1 MVAKASVRTAVPRA
15 LGVQLTSMS
24 PQESK
29 EFGILIQKLGVSA
42 DPCRGGRINIVGSV
56 LLDILMMKLE

>member
-1 MVAKASVRTAVPRA
+1 M
-15 LGVQLTSMS
+15 TSMS